1 MLGIYNTISESEKE
15 KNKNKTEIMLQH
27 TNNQK
32 SRKNERVA
40 RKGVRVLK
48 KPAVWMMKLYSLPL
62 SFVLVTDTCQVAAIE
77 GRVACTGS
85 PVLCVCV

>member
-15 KNKNKTEIMLQH
+15 KNKNKIENMLQH

-32 SRKNERVA
+32 SRKNERVT

-48 KPAVWMMKLYSLPL
+48 RASCLDDE
-62 SFVLVTDTCQVAAIE
+62 TI
-77 GRVACTGS
+77 
-85 PVLCVCV
+85 